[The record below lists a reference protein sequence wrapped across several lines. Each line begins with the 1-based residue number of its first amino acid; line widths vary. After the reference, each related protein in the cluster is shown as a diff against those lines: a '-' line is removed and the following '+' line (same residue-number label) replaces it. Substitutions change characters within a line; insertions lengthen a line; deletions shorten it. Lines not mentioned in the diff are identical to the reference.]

1 MTKKVDSITWSA
13 SIIRRI
19 AYFIL
24 WDNENNT
31 LRKVFRALR
40 KRLAEYF
47 MILLVSYTRNLSEE
61 QVYSLTYCTEA
72 NFLSSVLALDTP
84 YFFCFPAWFVYTVA
98 ILQPMCAYTHV
109 FLTQNTCLYNK
120 FWWVTFSYLW
130 QVKLMLFYWEKWLF
144 LSQIIVKLFG
154 LLSYRFSLFWIL

>member
-1 MTKKVDSITWSA
+1 MTEKIYSITWSA

-19 AYFIL
+19 ACFIL

-31 LRKVFRALR
+31 FRKVFRALR
-40 KRLAEYF
+40 KSLAEYF
-47 MILLVSYTRNLSEE
+47 MILLVSYTRKLSEE
-61 QVYSLTYCTEA
+61 QVYSVTYCTKA
-72 NFLSSVLALDTP
+72 SLLSSVLALGTP

-130 QVKLMLFYWEKWLF
+130 QVKLMLFYCEK
-144 LSQIIVKLFG
+144 
-154 LLSYRFSLFWIL
+154 